1 MPEAWKRANATPV
14 FQEGKKEGAG
24 KYTPGSLTSIPAK
37 VMEQLILDTI
47 GKQVEA
53 AKKVIQSSE
62 RGFPKGE
69 IMLKQH
75 ESLLGWDAWLGR

>member
-37 VMEQLILDTI
+37 VTEQLILDTI
-47 GKQVEA
+47 GKHVEA
-53 AKKVIQSSE
+53 RKVIQSSE
-62 RGFPKGE
+62 HGFPKGE
-69 IMLKQH
+69 IVLNQH